1 MDSFEWVDLLVADKA
16 QIVADLEDKRVVQQQ
31 LPVRRER
38 R

>member
-1 MDSFEWVDLLVADKA
+1 MDSFEWVDLLVADEA